1 MKKLRRILPAICIT
15 LVTILLS
22 QFLYAAVMRQE
33 KEQCWQ
39 ELRATAQS
47 ISREIR
53 TKFQDELVKLHLI
66 ESIMVEDDIFRLDE
80 VNSLHVNLIQPTTI
94 FSRIDI
100 LYPDNTLVSN
110 GTEIRLE
117 ENIDFQEVAQKGA
130 YMTSR
135 RTDFATGR
143 ECVYYVL
150 PVSREGEIVAVL
162 IACVESQ
169 TLAEVFRPLIYDGDV
184 NFCIID
190 ADDGKF
196 IMDSWHETLGNAY
209 DMADREKLPGFENT
223 NLIQDLQN
231 HQPGMVAFQSK
242 TTGNGLYMYY
252 MPIGIFNWQVSIFA
266 LDQVL
271 FAKLE
276 NLRHRFLLS
285 GLTEVLLL
293 LVYFFWNIFTVRQ
306 LERSNREI
314 ETQRRQ
320 LHFLSYRDQLTTLF
334 NRTKFEEDRQALGN
348 APVQPIGV
356 AFLDVNGLKRL
367 NDSHS
372 HEAGDDYLCRA
383 ANVLLT
389 HFPKD
394 SYRIG
399 GDEFVI
405 LTHGLKEEDFRHR
418 MESLQCAME
427 KAQVSI
433 SAGFQWKKDCVDVD
447 SMFKQAE
454 TQMYLQKEHYY
465 TSIGARR

>member
-1 MKKLRRILPAICIT
+1 MNKIRRILPAICIT
-15 LVTILLS
+15 LVTILFS

-39 ELRATAQS
+39 ELRTTAQS
-47 ISREIR
+47 VSREIC

-66 ESIMVEDDIFRLDE
+66 ESIMLEDGAFRLDE
-80 VNSLHVNLIQPTTI
+80 VNSLHINLIQPTTI

-100 LYPDNTLVSN
+100 LYPDKTLVSN
-110 GTEIRLE
+110 GIEIRLE
-117 ENIDFQEVAQKGA
+117 ENIDFQKVAQKGA

-150 PVSREGEIVAVL
+150 PVVQEEEIVAVL

-169 TLAEVFRPLIYDGDV
+169 TLAEVFRPLIYNGNV

-209 DMADREKLPGFENT
+209 EMADRKKLPGFEDT

-231 HQPGMVAFQSK
+231 HQPGMAAFQSE
-242 TTGNGLYMYY
+242 TTGDGLYMYY
-252 MPIGIFNWQVSIFA
+252 MPIGIFNWQISIFA
-266 LDQVL
+266 LDKVL
-271 FAKLE
+271 FANLT

-293 LVYFFWNIFTVRQ
+293 LVYFCWNIFTVYQ
-306 LERSNREI
+306 LESSNREI
-314 ETQRRQ
+314 ETQRQQ

-334 NRTKFEEDRQALGN
+334 NRTKFEEDRQALRK
-348 APVQPIGV
+348 APIQQIGV
-356 AFLDVNGLKRL
+356 AFLDVNGLKQL
-367 NDSHS
+367 NDSQS

-383 ANVLLT
+383 ANVLLA
-389 HFPKD
+389 HFPGG

-405 LTHGLKEEDFRHR
+405 LAQGLREEDFQRR
-418 MESLQCAME
+418 MGSLQWAME
-427 KAQVSI
+427 KAHVSI
-433 SAGFQWKKDCVDVD
+433 SAGFQWKKDCMDVD
-447 SMFKQAE
+447 PMLKQAE
-454 TQMYLQKEHYY
+454 TEMYLQKEHYY
-465 TSIGARR
+465 ASIGVRR